1 MKHHSQSNPLMNRF
15 FKGILVLL
23 ISAGFSVKA
32 FSQTP
37 SNDQC
42 TGAIPVV
49 AGNSYVGTTVGATSI
64 GDSVLGYCF
73 GTPTSAGVWYV
84 FTGDG
89 TVLTASLNDTLIN
102 NTMLWVYTSSTNACG
117 GSFSCAGGN
126 YMTHSYSSISTVVGI
141 NYYIFVECPYTPS
154 TFTLSISNSIPLVN
168 DQCSGAIPVLCGS
181 SYNGTTIGTSSTND
195 PTQYC
200 GTSITSPGVWYVFT
214 GNDQYVTADLCS
226 NPSYDSKLHVFSTPI
241 GSPCP
246 PLSSLTCING
256 NDDASCGYV
265 GFLSAR
271 VSFPSNSGNL
281 YYIFVSG
288 YASNVGNFTLTINC
302 VPPPVN
308 DDCSS
313 AITLYPDTVCNA
325 VAGYT
330 TLATQSL
337 PADTACAG
345 AIVANDVWYSFV
357 ATSSTQIVTVT
368 SQYQY
373 FADIT
378 FEVYSSSC
386 GTNTLGCTS
395 STYLPWG
402 NVSSAYTGLTIGAT
416 YWVRVYSAS
425 YIAFTICVV
434 TPTTN
439 NLNVVISSQSNVSC
453 AGAYDGSATVTPYGG
468 VPPYTYLWST
478 TGGTNATTTGL
489 SLGHYTVTVHDANN
503 LVDSAVVFITQ
514 PYFIQSQASLSAC
527 DSMVYNGITYYASA
541 YIPQMFTTA
550 NGCDSTFT
558 MNLTIYNT
566 PDLNVSVSGSSLSS
580 LAIGGYGYQWIN
592 CNNPL
597 DSTLQSENNTVF
609 YPTNNGNYAVVI
621 NNYGC
626 LDTSAC
632 IHYMRYSDVWPG
644 DANNDFIVDNTD
656 LLPIGLYYGQ
666 TGYSRVALGNF
677 WQADYCADWGVNQ
690 WNNND
695 LNHVDCNGDG
705 LIDRNDTLAVNL
717 NFSMVHAIVANQ
729 PNNWQRTAS
738 STIHFV
744 TSSNTYYAGDMVDVE
759 VWVGDATQPVN
770 NLYGIAFNIYYD
782 ASLVQSGSESISY
795 PSSWLGTPNTDAI
808 TIAKIDPLATTAY
821 GAEARTNQIS
831 ADGFGKIADFRFR
844 ARTTI
849 TTTSYLHLAI
859 SNYNAVDASGTAVL
873 FNTTADTLL
882 INPSSSGVANTD
894 IDNSIL
900 VSPNPV
906 ISELRLESKLFQI
919 LNVKIKSV
927 LGEVLLNS
935 ETHSQKEEIDLN
947 GFAKG
952 VYFVE
957 IVTEKGRITKKIIK
971 E

>member
-84 FTGDG
+84 FAGDG

-102 NTMLWVYTSSTNACG
+102 NAMLWVYTSSTNACG
-117 GSFSCAGGN
+117 GTFSCAGGN
-126 YMTHSYSSISTVVGI
+126 YTTNYYSIISTVVGI
-141 NYYIFVECPYTPS
+141 NYYIFVECAYTPS

-168 DQCSGAIPVLCGS
+168 DQCSGAIPVVCGS
-181 SYNGTTIGTSSTND
+181 SYPGTTIGATSTGD
-195 PTQYC
+195 PVSSC
-200 GTSITSPGVWYVFT
+200 GPAITSPGVWYSFAGTGPTVVASTCAYIGFDSEIHVYTGACGGPYTCIT
-214 GNDQYVTADLCS
+214 GNDDWCFLASSVTF
-226 NPSYDSKLHVFSTPI
+226 NTV
-241 GSPCP
+241 
-246 PLSSLTCING
+246 
-256 NDDASCGYV
+256 V
-265 GFLSAR
+265 GTT
-271 VSFPSNSGNL
+271 
-281 YYIFVSG
+281 YWIFVNG
-288 YASNVGNFTLTINC
+288 WASNMGNFTLTITC
-302 VPPPVN
+302 YPPPVN
-308 DDCSS
+308 DDCSG
-313 AITLYPDTVCNA
+313 AITLFPDTVCNA

-330 TLATQSL
+330 ALATQTL

-345 AIVANDVWYSFV
+345 AMVANDVWYSFV
-357 ATSSTQIVTVT
+357 AASTTQIITVT
-368 SQYQY
+368 NTGILSQIQSNL
-373 FADIT
+373 A
-378 FEVYSSSC
+378 FEVYSTAC
-386 GTNTLGCTS
+386 GANSLGCTS
-395 STYLPWG
+395 SNSPYW
-402 NVSSAYTGLTIGAT
+402 SSISSGYTGLTIGAT
-416 YWVRVYSAS
+416 YWVRVYSAG
-425 YIAFTICVV
+425 YNTFTICVK
-434 TPTTN
+434 TPTIN
-439 NLNVVISSQSNVSC
+439 NLFVVISSHSNVSC
-453 AGAYDGSATVTPYGG
+453 AGGNDGSATATPYGG

-478 TGGTNATTTGL
+478 GAGTSPTATGL
-489 SLGHYTVTVHDANN
+489 MATFYNVTVHDANN
-503 LVDSAVVFITQ
+503 LADSAVVFITQ
-514 PYFIQSQASLSAC
+514 PYFIQSQASLTAC
-527 DSMVYNGITYYASA
+527 DSIVYNGITYYADTAVIQNYSA
-541 YIPQMFTTA
+541 A

-580 LAIGGYGYQWIN
+580 LALGGYGYQWIN

-782 ASLVQSGSESISY
+782 ASLVQSGSESITY

-957 IVTEKGRITKKIIK
+957 IVTEKGKITKKIIK